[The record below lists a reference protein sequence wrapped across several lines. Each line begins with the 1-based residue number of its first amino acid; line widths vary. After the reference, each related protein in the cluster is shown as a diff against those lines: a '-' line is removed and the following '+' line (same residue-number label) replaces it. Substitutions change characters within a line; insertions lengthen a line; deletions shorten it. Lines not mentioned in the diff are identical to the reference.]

1 MALKDLL
8 EKERG
13 AILKKWFDLILATYP
28 ADRAS
33 SMGKRENQFTNPVG
47 HTISRE
53 IERLFEKLLG
63 NAKAEEFTGPLDS
76 ILKIRSVQD
85 FAPSEAV
92 GFVFLLKNTIVEIL
106 KDRGLKGPVLE
117 EWQGY
122 QKRIDDLALQ
132 AFDIYMGCREK
143 ICEVRIHRAQAEK
156 ETAFRMMERMTY
168 SKEKHRE

>member
-28 ADRAS
+28 GDTAAS
-33 SMGKRENQFTNPVG
+33 MAKGKNQFTNPVG
-47 HTISRE
+47 HTISLE
-53 IERLFEKLLG
+53 IERVFEKLLG
-63 NAKAEEFTGPLDS
+63 NAETEEFTGPLDS

-92 GFVFLLKNTIVEIL
+92 GFVFLLKKAIVEIL
-106 KDRGLKGPVLE
+106 KDKGLKDPVSE
-117 EWQGY
+117 EWQAL
-122 QKRIDDLALQ
+122 QKRIDDLALL

-143 ICEVRIHRAQAEK
+143 ICEVRIHRAQSEK
-156 ETAFRMMERMTY
+156 ETALRMMERMTY
-168 SKEKHRE
+168 SKEKSQE